1 MPCFYSLSAN
11 EQTALALVISLLLSE
26 GLNENELNIL
36 GNFIEA
42 VGQNILLIQAVVSS
56 VPTATTS
63 TASPACDP
71 CQEIA
76 ALRTRVEELE
86 KRYKKSPL

>member
-1 MPCFYSLSAN
+1 MPYFYTLSAD
-11 EQTALALVISLLLSE
+11 EQATLALVIALILSE

-56 VPTATTS
+56 APTAS
-63 TASPACDP
+63 TATPSCTP

-76 ALRTRVEELE
+76 VLRARIEALENRQ
-86 KRYKKSPL
+86 

>member
-1 MPCFYSLSAN
+1 MASFFYSLSAD
-11 EQTALALVISLLLSE
+11 EQITLAFIFALLLSD

-56 VPTATTS
+56 QPTDNTTS
-63 TASPACDP
+63 YNNFAEI
-71 CQEIA
+71 QE
-76 ALRTRVEELE
+76 LRTRIEVLE
-86 KRYKKSPL
+86 SRI